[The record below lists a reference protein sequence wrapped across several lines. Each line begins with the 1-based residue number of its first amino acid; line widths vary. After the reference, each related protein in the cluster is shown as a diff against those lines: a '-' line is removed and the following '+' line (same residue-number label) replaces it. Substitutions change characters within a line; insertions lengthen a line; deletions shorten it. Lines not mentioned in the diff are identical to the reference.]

1 MDCSDTKITQ
11 FSVPPTLNTI
21 GIRVLKLNHNHLNSI
36 PDLSPFTDLEF
47 LDLSYNKISFIGPF
61 IFSSNT
67 RLLHLNISFNNS
79 LLSNETI
86 SRDSFKG
93 LTTLKT
99 LRLKQKDGHKPA
111 QGFDYSALAP
121 LNNSLE
127 ELYLIGTP
135 AFSSVFTEFHR
146 LHTLSIGGSDC
157 DVPELTDISMS
168 PLSSLPLK
176 RFSARNCRVNSINQ
190 EFLKS
195 FTNSLLRLDL
205 SCNPLKEHFSEIFN
219 GIANSKLHTLLLDHI
234 NIPEKDTDFCWWGV
248 SNDDIRPFSTIPLQ
262 VLSMQA
268 NHIQT
273 PTTLNLRE
281 YCQGL
286 LYLDISQNE
295 LNHSSLQV
303 SSNAEGQKLSSSVE
317 ALFYNIELQT
327 PFIRYIAF
335 RGMTKDYSC
344 DGHNYYPD
352 LLDCNQDSY
361 LFTEDRFDWNITH
374 NPDIVDIHV
383 LTKIKKYLHVKCS
396 QDIFTFLLC
405 LHEENVIYYATD
417 YIRKEGIDY
426 VSDEAVD
433 FTIRYYWDRVR
444 TLLSGGLNF
453 HFVPAHLTTLAI
465 DYNDFTLSED
475 VRRNEASSLSSDIEM
490 YLNNLETITSSY
502 SQVGFLSL
510 RNTTG
515 YQYLSKLVCTDCGI
529 NGWSGDLLTNF
540 PIKTLELS
548 KNKLGE
554 KLRNDIDGELL
565 EGAPALEELYLGQQS
580 GGISYFSNF
589 NFLSHHPNLTHL
601 DLYGNELLSWNITI
615 SKNFKLIYL
624 NLINN
629 SIHYIEEEF
638 RNEFDNQSLNNNF
651 YVDLTGNTVLCSNN
665 ESHVNYIHWLL
676 TSPAVKCDSQFYCY
690 GLDMTISDY
699 YDSLAVSTSTDSSC
713 GQSEQLVTISVST
726 AIATVL
732 VLFLIAMMYFNRHSL
747 LLRFYQNKLLS
758 STAEEC
764 KAFAS
769 HTNGFTVKLI
779 ELLSEIK
786 CFNIT
791 ITSSEMNTLPGE
803 MSRLATAKLIA
814 QSGKSV
820 IFVTPDY
827 MKDDVTKFEF
837 ELIKLKPVSE
847 LLVVTVGI
855 SSVSQLDHLPKLLTR
870 LIMDKKHLEWP
881 VGVCSTSAGSHNREG
896 FIKTLVETLSNR
908 SSEVSNHI

>member
-1 MDCSDTKITQ
+1 MAKLYEHMLIIYQVAVTMGGCVYRMCYGYTLLLFLLCNTSQVNSQFIEGRQCGKPCEIERCTCGIPGVMDCSDSQITQ
-11 FSVPPTLNTI
+11 FSVPPTLNTT

-36 PDLSPFTDLEF
+36 PDLSPFTDLES
-47 LDLSYNKISFIGPF
+47 LDLSYNKISFIGPLAF
-61 IFSSNT
+61 FSNT
-67 RLLHLNISFNNS
+67 RLLHLNISFNNI

-99 LRLKQKDGHKPA
+99 LRMKQKDGHKPA
-111 QGFDYSALAP
+111 PGFDYSALAP

-146 LHTLSIGGSDC
+146 LHTLSIGGPDC
-157 DVPELTDISMS
+157 DIPELTNTSMS

-205 SCNPLKEHFSEIFN
+205 SCNSLKEHFSEIVN

-234 NIPEKDTDFCWWGV
+234 NIPEKNTDFCWWGI
-248 SNDDIRPFSTIPLQ
+248 SDNDIRPISTIPLQ

-273 PTTLNLRE
+273 PETLNLRQ
-281 YCQGL
+281 YCQEL

-303 SSNAEGQKLSSSVE
+303 SSIAEDQKLPSSVE
-317 ALFYNIELQT
+317 ALFYNTELQT

-344 DGHNYYPD
+344 DGHNYYAD

-361 LFTEDRFDWNITH
+361 LFTQDGFDWNVTH

-383 LTKIKKYLHVKCS
+383 LNKIKNHLKKKCS
-396 QDIFTFLLC
+396 QDIVSLFLC
-405 LHEENVIYYATD
+405 SHKENVIYYATD

-433 FTIRYYWDRVR
+433 FTVRYYWDRIH
-444 TLLSGGLNF
+444 TLLSRGLNF

-475 VRRNEASSLSSDIEM
+475 VRRNETNPLCSNIEM
-490 YLNNLETITSSY
+490 YLNNLETITLSY
-502 SQVGFLSL
+502 SQVGFISCS
-510 RNTTG
+510 NITG
-515 YQYLSKLVCTDCGI
+515 FQYLSKLVCIDCSI
-529 NGWSGDLLTNF
+529 VGWSRDFLTNF
-540 PIKTLELS
+540 PVKTLVFPR
-548 KNKLGE
+548 NKLGE
-554 KLRNDIDGELL
+554 QLRNDVAGELL
-565 EGAPALEELYLGQQS
+565 GGAPALEELHFGQQD
-580 GGISYFSNF
+580 GGILYFSDF
-589 NFLSHHPNLTHL
+589 DFFSHHLNLTHL
-601 DLYGNELLSWNITI
+601 DLHGNKLLSWNITI
-615 SKNFKLIYL
+615 SKNLKLNYL

-651 YVDLTGNTVLCSNN
+651 FVDLTGNTVLCSSN

-676 TSPAVKCDSQFYCY
+676 TSPALNVILSF
-690 GLDMTISDY
+690 
-699 YDSLAVSTSTDSSC
+699 
-713 GQSEQLVTISVST
+713 
-726 AIATVL
+726 IAT
-732 VLFLIAMMYFNRHSL
+732 
-747 LLRFYQNKLLS
+747 
-758 STAEEC
+758 
-764 KAFAS
+764 
-769 HTNGFTVKLI
+769 
-779 ELLSEIK
+779 
-786 CFNIT
+786 
-791 ITSSEMNTLPGE
+791 
-803 MSRLATAKLIA
+803 
-814 QSGKSV
+814 
-820 IFVTPDY
+820 D
-827 MKDDVTKFEF
+827 
-837 ELIKLKPVSE
+837 
-847 LLVVTVGI
+847 
-855 SSVSQLDHLPKLLTR
+855 
-870 LIMDKKHLEWP
+870 
-881 VGVCSTSAGSHNREG
+881 
-896 FIKTLVETLSNR
+896 
-908 SSEVSNHI
+908 